1 MRIQDS
7 IKHRLQRKDTRMI
20 KIKQI
25 IHFLIS
31 VTKIAWEPKH
41 WGKKT
46 GKMTKKTWITT
57 EPSENEEYE
66 NF

>member
-1 MRIQDS
+1 MQNS

-41 WGKKT
+41 WGKKQE
-46 GKMTKKTWITT
+46 K
-57 EPSENEEYE
+57 
-66 NF
+66 

>member
-1 MRIQDS
+1 
-7 IKHRLQRKDTRMI
+7 MI